1 MFRLYAAPAGGLVG
15 RDQSLEQ
22 GRSDLGSQHGLT
34 CLLDTSLLVPKPDRV
49 GPSKTTE
56 VFFSI
61 PSQPEPQL
69 AVQRPGLTLEER
81 TPKRPSSQHGV
92 LVAWRKGLVT
102 AQV

>member
-1 MFRLYAAPAGGLVG
+1 MLRVYAAPAGALVG
-15 RDQSLEQ
+15 RDQNLEQ

-34 CLLDTSLLVPKPDRV
+34 DSTGVFWPPKPDRA
-49 GPSKTTE
+49 GPSKTTG
-56 VFFSI
+56 VFSI

-69 AVQRPGLTLEER
+69 AVQRPELTLEER